1 MFPNEDN
8 RPARHNT
15 IQNLRE
21 GLRVQIEM
29 TAVLLQ

>member
-8 RPARHNT
+8 RPANT